1 MDSKNET
8 SRWLGGIPY
17 EVAFWKSYYGNRR
30 RRADLFRWSGYG
42 KQCTLDNFD
51 IDSFISRQPTD
62 SEPVIVDAGA
72 ALSYVLGTVIGGRE
86 MKIDYVDPLAP
97 FYNDILDRYKIDRPR
112 IRFGMIESLS
122 ASYRP
127 DSVTFVHVRNALD
140 HCRNP
145 LEGIIQALVVLKP
158 GGVLYLNHFRNE
170 AERENYRGF
179 HQFNISNRNGRLEL
193 WNRDTRIDVNSVVG
207 SFARVEVSETG
218 QGRVVA
224 VITKNGPVPE
234 SLYRQEETTARMAE
248 MVMTAV
254 TYFSSPRRTLAYH
267 WKQLYTTAGHRLM
280 RLLPWSLLNRIKRMA
295 GK

>member
-42 KQCTLDNFD
+42 KKCTLDNFD
-51 IDSFISRQPTD
+51 IDSFISRQPTA

-179 HQFNISNRNGRLEL
+179 HQFNICNSDGHLEL
-193 WNRDTRIDVNSVVG
+193 WNRDTCIDVNSIVG

-224 VITKNGPVPE
+224 VITKNEPVPE

-254 TYFSSPRRTLAYH
+254 TYFSSPRHTLAFH